1 MKARKSHPFGVRGAS
16 PLKAVGSEPIVLS
29 EGLDM
34 PALESLAADPPADT
48 DLQIGAPPQ
57 PDDAVK
63 LTLSSDGAP
72 PSVRNAATGGAASEV
87 STLNE
92 AADSSGWRIYAGATA
107 VSVLWAL
114 APVMFAWGYR
124 RDVVPFQNDAFAL
137 AVFALLALGP
147 TALVWIAAYVLHQG
161 LRLAAET
168 RRTQSMA
175 ENLVRPAALAARGA
189 GAAVESVRLEIE
201 HATAAASEARA
212 ELLSLREV
220 LAAESQRLIEAAQG
234 SNRMAGALT
243 ADLGAEREKMNAM
256 AGALDAQAAAV
267 TDAISRHARMVAE
280 ASDLA
285 ETQIREAEAAL
296 TARAADLAAAAGEAS
311 DAARVAGEDLSR
323 QVARLETAGLG
334 VGDQVRLV
342 EEGLTDQRAALVAAA
357 HGMRADHEAFAAE
370 AESHLAQL
378 NEVIL
383 QARSGAGDLSEK
395 AAENAEALQQLIAA
409 AAEQLREMAEGA
421 AQEREL
427 LNTAA
432 AQSLGAL
439 SQVALRER
447 QTLELQTREAVE
459 QLAASA
465 EQAAR
470 AATQQAE
477 AARNRIDQLG
487 EAAFDAGQKADAAF
501 DARLN
506 DARNL
511 IEQSAQLVAEAGE
524 KSTQRLSEGLSAAR
538 VTLTELERLLAD
550 VDARAAQLPAEA
562 HARAEAVRQSIERGM
577 DDLMASA
584 RKAAE
589 ETQSIDAAFQ
599 DRVRRNYDMLSEAV
613 RLMGVVAG
621 AASSPPAPRATAS
634 RALPPER
641 PAESRTTEAAPP
653 PRPVAPARIQP
664 EPPAPWPDPAV
675 SRSDAAGLRPRLRLT
690 PTASDE
696 EFKTVFEAANGREPA
711 EPSEDSWTWK
721 ELLSSMD
728 EPPADDGAVAQML
741 LGEIEAM
748 GIDAGALLPRGRIDE
763 IAAALRNDA
772 FEGGRPVVR
781 RLAPAAVRRL
791 SRRVMSD
798 RAFRAQA
805 DRFTRRYQDLVVEA
819 LENGGGGT
827 SLSSLLASDLGRA
840 FLLIDAATSEA
851 G

>member
-16 PLKAVGSEPIVLS
+16 SFKAVSPEPIVLS
-29 EGLDM
+29 DGLEM
-34 PALESLAADPPADT
+34 QAIESLADDPPADT
-48 DLQIGAPPQ
+48 DMQIIAPPQ
-57 PDDAVK
+57 PDPAVE
-63 LTLSSDGAP
+63 LALSPGGAA
-72 PSVRNAATGGAASEV
+72 PSVRNAPAYEIPTPAD
-87 STLNE
+87 T
-92 AADSSGWRIYAGATA
+92 ADSSGWRIYAGATA

-124 RDVVPFQNDAFAL
+124 RDVVPFQNDTFAL

-168 RRTQSMA
+168 RRTQAMA
-175 ENLVRPAALAARGA
+175 EGLVRPAVLAARGA
-189 GAAVESVRLEIE
+189 GSAVESVRLEIE
-201 HATAAASEARA
+201 QATAAASDARA
-212 ELLSLREV
+212 ELLSLRDV
-220 LAAESQRLIEAAQG
+220 LAAESQRLIEATQG

-243 ADLGAEREKMNAM
+243 ADLGAEREKMSAM

-395 AAENAEALQQLIAA
+395 AAENADALQQLIAS
-409 AAEQLREMAEGA
+409 AAEKLREMAEGA

-506 DARNL
+506 DARSL
-511 IEQSAQLVAEAGE
+511 IEQSAQLVTEAGE

-621 AASSPPAPRATAS
+621 AASSPVSPRATAS

-641 PAESRTTEAAPP
+641 PAEPRSTAMEP
-653 PRPVAPARIQP
+653 PRPSAPPRAQP
-664 EPPAPWPDPAV
+664 EPPDPARWPDSAASPA
-675 SRSDAAGLRPRLRLT
+675 DAAGLRPRLRLT

-696 EFKTVFEAANGREPA
+696 EFKTVFDAANGREPI
-711 EPSEDSWTWK
+711 EPSDDSWTWK

-763 IAAALRNDA
+763 IAVVLRNDA
-772 FEGGRPVVR
+772 FEGGRPIVR

-791 SRRVMSD
+791 ARRIMSD

-805 DRFTRRYQDLVVEA
+805 DRFVRRYRTLVLEA
-819 LENGGGGT
+819 LENGAGGA
-827 SLSSLLASDLGRA
+827 SISSLLGSDQGRA